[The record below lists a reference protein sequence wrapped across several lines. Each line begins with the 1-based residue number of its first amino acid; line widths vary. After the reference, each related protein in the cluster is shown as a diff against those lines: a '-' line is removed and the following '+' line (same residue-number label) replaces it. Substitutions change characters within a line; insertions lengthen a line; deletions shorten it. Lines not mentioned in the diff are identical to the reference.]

1 VELVV
6 KVAELKNKG
15 KDELET
21 LLGNFKK
28 ELFILRFQKTN
39 GVLTNTARVT
49 IVKRTIARV
58 MTLINNLSSSTDGG
72 KNA

>member
-1 VELVV
+1 M

-28 ELFILRFQKTN
+28 ELFNLRFQKTN

>member
-1 VELVV
+1 M
-6 KVAELKNKG
+6 KIAELKNKG

-21 LLGNFKK
+21 LLGNSKK
-28 ELFILRFQKTN
+28 ELFNLRFQKTN

-49 IVKRTIARV
+49 IVKRTIARI
-58 MTLINNLSSSTDGG
+58 MTLINNLSSSTNGR